1 MPKNRRMQSSLCYDG
16 PPEMFRMQ
24 TFLMRENVPD
34 KILISRMEM
43 DFKKRSVKSAES
55 EVAND
60 D

>member
-1 MPKNRRMQSSLCYDG
+1 
-16 PPEMFRMQ
+16 MFRMQ

-60 D
+60 DWTQEFNEMTLDC